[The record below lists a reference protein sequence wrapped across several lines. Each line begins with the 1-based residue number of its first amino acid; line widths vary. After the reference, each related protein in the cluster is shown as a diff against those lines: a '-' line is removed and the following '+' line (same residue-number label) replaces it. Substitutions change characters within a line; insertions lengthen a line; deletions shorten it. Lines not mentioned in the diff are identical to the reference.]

1 MRILSALA
9 LCLCISLNVYPRE
22 YPVIPRLQSS
32 DPVFK
37 QYSDD
42 VQQARRALA
51 TRKPGQI
58 VQPWIYAYTASSGDS
73 LMTIAARCAIP
84 YDSIASLNRIP
95 SAQHELAG
103 STILLPTVPGLY
115 VPETAKTPLEKL
127 LLSSIDPEQEFM
139 EFTLYGNDLPRRVYL
154 LPDVTFNGTVRAY
167 FLTPTFRFPLPDG
180 IVTSSF
186 GMRKNPVTGNIV
198 FHRGIDLAAPRG
210 TPVLSCADGLVTFLG
225 RDPVLGL
232 YIIVEHQGN
241 RQSLY
246 GHLERTEIE
255 LHSRVKSGTILGRV
269 GSTGQSTGPH
279 LHFEIHENGVP
290 KDPAGFIKGN

>member
-1 MRILSALA
+1 
-9 LCLCISLNVYPRE
+9 
-22 YPVIPRLQSS
+22 
-32 DPVFK
+32 
-37 QYSDD
+37 
-42 VQQARRALA
+42 
-51 TRKPGQI
+51 
-58 VQPWIYAYTASSGDS
+58 
-73 LMTIAARCAIP
+73 MTIAARCAIP

-95 SAQHELAG
+95 SAQYELAG

-115 VPETAKTPLEKL
+115 VPETASTPLETL

-139 EFTLYGNDLPRRVYL
+139 EFTLYGNEVPRRVYL
-154 LPDVTFNGTVRAY
+154 FPDVTFNGTVRAY
-167 FLTPTFRFPLPDG
+167 FLTPFFRFPLPDG

-186 GMRKNPVTGNIV
+186 GMRKNPVTGNMV

-232 YIIVEHQGN
+232 YVIVEHQGN